1 MPGNLHFLLNNR
13 FQVFLISL
21 KSSILSLSGEKLQS
35 FIIIVVF
42 DINNQAMTATNSQD
56 FLFQRIKEMLPQ
68 HISMVDEVAEILHVS
83 SDSAYRR
90 IRGETPLVLEEA
102 WILCRH
108 FNLSLDLLLEI
119 KSNTILFQNTRIR
132 SKEYNYSQYLQG
144 LNNQMDALKKF
155 SKKEIIY
162 MSKDLPIFHNF
173 YFTPIIAFRY
183 FFWMK
188 THLAHPDFEKKQ
200 FSFDMLPPDIEQLSR
215 KLAKGYTEV
224 PSTEMWNTESIN
236 STISQIEFSKDSG
249 HFSNHAD
256 VKKIY
261 EALEE
266 TINHMKEQAEYG
278 CKFIPGEDPATKNSN
293 FNFFFNRVVLGDN
306 TIMTIVD
313 NVKSAII
320 NYGHLNYI
328 VTNDEVFC
336 NDLFGDF
343 ESLIR
348 RSTQI
353 SQTSERQ
360 RNIFFNILL
369 SKIQDRKND

>member
-1 MPGNLHFLLNNR
+1 
-13 FQVFLISL
+13 
-21 KSSILSLSGEKLQS
+21 
-35 FIIIVVF
+35 
-42 DINNQAMTATNSQD
+42 MTTANSQD

-68 HISMVDEVAEILHVS
+68 YVSMVDEVAEILHIS

-108 FNLSLDLLLEI
+108 FNLSLDHLLEI
-119 KSNTILFQNTRIR
+119 KNNTVLFQNTRIR
-132 SKEYNYSQYLQG
+132 NQQFNYRQYLHG
-144 LNNQMDALKKF
+144 MNEQMEALANF
-155 SKKEIIY
+155 MQKEIIY
-162 MSKDLPIFHNF
+162 MSKDLPLFHNF
-173 YFTPIIAFRY
+173 YFRPLIAFRY

-188 THLAHPDFEKKQ
+188 THLLHPDFENKK
-200 FSFDMLPPDIEQLSR
+200 FDFGILPPDIEQMSKNLVKS
-215 KLAKGYTEV
+215 YTLV

-249 HFSNHAD
+249 HFSNPAD

-261 EALEE
+261 EALEQ
-266 TINHMKEQAEYG
+266 TVYHLKDQAEYG
-278 CKFIPGEDPATKNSN
+278 CKFIPGEDPATKKSN

-306 TIMTIVD
+306 TIMIIVD

-353 SQTSERQ
+353 SQTSEKQ

-369 SKIQDRKND
+369 SKIQSRKSN